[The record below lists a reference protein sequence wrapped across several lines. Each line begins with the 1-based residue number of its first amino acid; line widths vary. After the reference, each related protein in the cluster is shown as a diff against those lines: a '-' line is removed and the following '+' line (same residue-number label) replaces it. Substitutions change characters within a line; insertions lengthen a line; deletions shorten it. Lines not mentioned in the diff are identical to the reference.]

1 MLEPIWFLTE
11 TFDVRS
17 NKPIERSP
25 MKQKLQK
32 LAMIGGTSV
41 AVASLALA
49 ALPAVSS
56 SAATKSKAKVKTTT
70 LNIGLVPGLGEGL
83 LNIAKAEGYFAKYH
97 IAVKTTP
104 LDSGSAV
111 VTGVVAGTYDLG
123 YTAAT
128 PPLMAFANGANL
140 HFVVGQDTVG
150 KAGTNSAVFVPTSS
164 KITSYAQLAGKTI
177 ASNAPYSFLSLAIEA
192 AITKASAANGTTVS
206 APVATIAPTDFSLI
220 GQETITGQVAAGLTI
235 APYTAEVAAA
245 LPGLTNLGD
254 PVAYAVPKGSP
265 YALYFTSGPSWTG
278 AKATA
283 IKNFA
288 LAMKLAIAYGNKHL
302 ALVNKYGGQD
312 TGEAATLAAQS
323 PQVPFNAGG
332 WNVSSLAPI
341 LNLMVQEKWLT
352 SVPNVSAFFK

>member
-1 MLEPIWFLTE
+1 
-11 TFDVRS
+11 
-17 NKPIERSP
+17 
-25 MKQKLQK
+25 MKQIVRKYLQITG
-32 LAMIGGTSV
+32 LGTV
-41 AVASLALA
+41 AAALALS

-56 SAATKSKAKVKTTT
+56 SAAAKAKTTT
-70 LNIGLVPGLGEGL
+70 LHIGLVPGLGEGL
-83 LNIAKAEGYFAKYH
+83 LNIAKAQGYFAKYH
-97 IAVKTTP
+97 LAVTTTP

-128 PPLMAFANGANL
+128 PPLMALANGANL
-140 HFVVGQDTVG
+140 HFVVGQETVG
-150 KAGTNSAVFVPTSS
+150 PTGTNSAVYVPTAS

-192 AITKASAANGTTVS
+192 AITKSAAANGTTLT

-235 APYTAEVAAA
+235 SPYTAEVKAA

-265 YALYFTSGPSWTG
+265 YALYFTSGSSWTG
-278 AKATA
+278 SRAKA

-288 LAMKLAIAYGNKHL
+288 LAMKLAIAFGNKHL
-302 ALVNKYGGQD
+302 ALVNKYGGKD
-312 TGEAATLAAQS
+312 TGEAASLAAQS
-323 PQVPFNAGG
+323 PRVPYNAGG
-332 WNVSSLAPI
+332 WSTASLAPI
-341 LNLMVQEKWLT
+341 LNLMVQQKWIT
-352 SVPNVSAFFK
+352 TVPNVSGFFK